1 MLFEGAEAP
10 GAPRRAASGER
21 RAAARAMPEMSQNV
35 AVSDGRLE
43 AGAGRFRGFGAL
55 YDEVRPVPPV
65 ELGEL
70 IAGYCGARPRLVVD
84 LGSGTGLS
92 TRWAARWA
100 TEVVGVEPSRDMR
113 ETAERRAE
121 ARVSYVAG
129 WSHETGLRSGAADVV
144 LAVQALHWME
154 PEPTFREVGRILRRG
169 GVFAAIDCDWPPV
182 VGDCIAEQ
190 AWDDCR
196 RRIRVFETRLAQGLS
211 GSVLRAPIASS
222 DQPATS
228 RSGADGHGDRPLPEG
243 VRSWSKSAHLDR
255 MLASGEFAWGREVAL
270 ASTDE
275 GDAARFVRL
284 LESQGDYQTVRRHG
298 LTDAEL
304 GVDRFRRVALE
315 RLGDQRRAWR
325 FVYRAR
331 LAFAR

>member
-1 MLFEGAEAP
+1 MRDVRLETGAE
-10 GAPRRAASGER
+10 
-21 RAAARAMPEMSQNV
+21 
-35 AVSDGRLE
+35 
-43 AGAGRFRGFGAL
+43 RFRGFGAL
-55 YDEVRPVPPV
+55 YDEVRPVPPI

-70 IAGYCGARPRLVVD
+70 IAAYCGARPRLAVD

-100 TEVVGVEPSRDMR
+100 TDVIGVEPSRDMR

-121 ARVSYVAG
+121 PGVSYVAG
-129 WSHETGLRSGAADVV
+129 WSHETGLASGIADVV

-154 PEPTFREVGRILRRG
+154 PDPTFREVRRILRRG
-169 GVFAAIDCDWPPV
+169 GVFAAIDSDWPPV
-182 VGDCIAEQ
+182 VGDYVAEQ

-196 RRIRVFETRLAQGLS
+196 RRIRVFETRLARGLG
-211 GSVLRAPIASS
+211 GSALRAPIASS
-222 DQPATS
+222 EELAAD
-228 RSGADGHGDRPLPEG
+228 RSAADGHGDRLLPEG
-243 VRSWSKSAHLDR
+243 VRSWSKRAHLHR

-270 ASTDE
+270 LSTDE

-304 GVDRFRRVALE
+304 GVDRFRRVAFE

-325 FVYRAR
+325 FVYRAT
-331 LAFAR
+331 LAFGR